1 MGRNTTDPSCSRGAI
16 IRLEAA
22 WRHRLAC
29 AGEAVCRPAVEC
41 YRPRQTT
48 DDDSHQRPLLVG
60 SSAPPKLCVG
70 EPVIIKGLRVLAC
83 TTCTLEQ
90 KKTKRSRSHCTRHH
104 KRLHWLMYSAEMQ

>member
-90 KKTKRSRSHCTRHH
+90 KKLNAVDRTALATINACTG
-104 KRLHWLMYSAEMQ
+104 